1 MALTSPHIAVPLAV
15 AVKEESSSVEIA
27 SPTRWLNVDLSWGR
41 PSRQV
46 LSDASSIDVAL
57 SAVIMR
63 SDGKFV
69 DAAPNRW
76 ECPDP
81 DLASTRS
88 SVSVELDASTAATA
102 RVAQV
107 FIVAE
112 IRAPSTLDW
121 KLLRRLRCHIL
132 TGHGTELASYDLKHY
147 VKHASQR
154 IIVGRLFYNAPRWT
168 FQVVG
173 QSIDA
178 SDLSDAIHPDL
189 QTAPSQLTCKVLRPG
204 FVAWHQ
210 RVLPRRGIAEKTQRD
225 AINCH
230 RPKPGSSDEE
240 AMSEVST
247 CADSDVG
254 TFLSSNMISL

>member
-1 MALTSPHIAVPLAV
+1 MAMTSPHVAVPLAV
-15 AVKEESSSVEIA
+15 AAKEESSSVEIP
-27 SPTRWLNVDLSWGR
+27 SPTRWVNVDLSWGR

-46 LSDASSIDVAL
+46 LGDASSIDVAL
-57 SAVIMR
+57 SVVIMR
-63 SDGKFV
+63 ADGKFI

-88 SVSVELDASTAATA
+88 SVSVELDAWTAATT

-112 IRAPSTLDW
+112 IRAPSNLDW

-147 VKHASQR
+147 VTHASHR

-168 FQVVG
+168 FEVVG
-173 QSIDA
+173 QCIDA
-178 SDLSDAIHPDL
+178 SHVSDAIHPDL

-210 RVLPRRGIAEKTQRD
+210 CVLPRRSIAQTTQRD
-225 AINCH
+225 ALDWH
-230 RPKPGSSDEE
+230 QPKPGSSDEE

-254 TFLSSNMISL
+254 SFLSSNLISL